1 MKRTIELSLETA
13 IIFYKKGGEF
23 RELALSAFTRDEL
36 MNGLLPKSWEE
47 YYNSLCKDSRALVD
61 LQLTGTILPHKYIAL
76 MKLEILRDCYRKSED
91 KEEEGYY
98 CINRCAGGCA
108 IDNIRIVELDPSC
121 YQHFLSF
128 RTYKTAQAFRN
139 NFDKLLKE
147 AGDLI

>member
-13 IIFYKKGGEF
+13 INFYKKGGEF
-23 RELALSAFTRDEL
+23 RELALSAYTEEEL
-36 MNGLLPKSWEE
+36 TMAQLPKSWEE
-47 YYNSLCKDSRALVD
+47 YYNSLCKDLRALID

-76 MKLEILRDCYRKSED
+76 MKLELLRDCYRKMD
-91 KEEEGYY
+91 GPQKMTCF
-98 CINRCAGGCA
+98 CINRCSDGF
-108 IDNIRIVELDPSC
+108 RIVELNPHS

-128 RTYKTAQAFRN
+128 RVYETAETFRN

>member
-1 MKRTIELSLETA
+1 MLRTIELSLETA
-13 IIFYKKGGEF
+13 INFYKKGGEF

-47 YYNSLCKDSRALVD
+47 WFSF
-61 LQLTGTILPHKYIAL
+61 LPEPAQNVYIELFKRMPSKYVAL

-91 KEEEGYY
+91 KGKTGYY
-98 CINRCAGGCA
+98 CINRCGDGF
-108 IDNIRIVELDPSC
+108 RIVELFPES

-128 RTYKTAQAFRN
+128 RTWETVWAFRE

>member
-13 IIFYKKGGEF
+13 INFYKKGGEF

-47 YYNSLCKDSRALVD
+47 WFSF
-61 LQLTGTILPHKYIAL
+61 LPEPAQNVYIELFKRMPSKYVAL

-91 KEEEGYY
+91 KEEMGYF
-98 CINRCAGGCA
+98 CINRC
-108 IDNIRIVELDPSC
+108 DNDFRIVDLDPHF

-128 RTYKTAQAFRN
+128 RVFGTARAFRE

>member
-13 IIFYKKGGEF
+13 INFYKKGGEF

-36 MNGLLPKSWEE
+36 MQGLLPKSWEE
-47 YYNSLCKDSRALVD
+47 WFSF
-61 LQLTGTILPHKYIAL
+61 LPEPAQNVYIELFKRMPSKYVAL
-76 MKLEILRDCYRKSED
+76 MKLELLRDCYRKSED
-91 KEEEGYY
+91 KGRTGYY
-98 CINRCAGGCA
+98 CINRAKDGFRI
-108 IDNIRIVELDPSC
+108 IDLNPYC

-128 RTYKTAQAFRN
+128 RVFKTAQDFRE

>member
-13 IIFYKKGGEF
+13 INFYKKGGEL

-36 MNGLLPKSWEE
+36 MQGLLPKSWEE
-47 YYNSLCKDSRALVD
+47 WFSF
-61 LQLTGTILPHKYIAL
+61 LPEPAQNVYIELFKRMPSKYVAL

-91 KEEEGYY
+91 RKETRNY
-98 CINRCAGGCA
+98 CINRCDEGCA
-108 IDNIRIVELDPSC
+108 IDNFRIINLYPTC
-121 YQHFLSF
+121 FQHFLSF
-128 RTYKTAQAFRN
+128 RTRKTAQAFRE